1 MTNKKRVGW
10 KAVGVMLALGG
21 CAHGHEATAADPES
35 ETNTNDVAPRLL
47 ASTTFA
53 SPSADTAADTAAPT
67 AADTDAPTDLD
78 SAIHHEPELVEHCAR
93 LRSLPQWCMERER
106 ARVRKRGTP

>member
-1 MTNKKRVGW
+1 MTKKKRVGW
-10 KAVGVMLALGG
+10 NAVGVMLALGG

-35 ETNTNDVAPRLL
+35 ETNTDDVAPKLL

-53 SPSADTAADTAAPT
+53 TPSAETAADSAASS
-67 AADTDAPTDLD
+67 AADTDAPTNLD

-93 LRSLPQWCMERER
+93 MRSLPQWCRERER
-106 ARVRKRGTP
+106 ARVRTRGTP